1 MTSYFY
7 LILFIDFV
15 LALAVGAAIVKLLLV
30 VSYKNRIFDIPDER
44 KVHKIPVP
52 RLGGM
57 SFMPTLM
64 IVTAFSIGFLYRLG
78 IMSAP
83 DPDATMIIRLT
94 FMLGSAMLLYVLGIL
109 DDLSDLSYKMKFL
122 VQFLASSILV
132 SSGIWLN
139 SFYGLFGIERI
150 PFYIGMPFT
159 VLLFMFITNAINMID
174 GIDGL
179 ASGIAMIT
187 LGILAFIFI
196 RERRFIYSTVSVTM
210 LGAVLAFW
218 LFNVFGSSKK
228 KTKLY
233 MGDTGS
239 LTLGL
244 IICFLIVSICSF
256 GGRNGMITNGKYIII
271 IFSSLLIPLMD
282 VIRLFVTRIINH
294 KSPFEADD
302 NHIHHLLMRCGLTMR
317 QTLVVILGMDF
328 SIVVL
333 NALMTRLF
341 ISNLTLCI
349 NLLFVVDIV
358 IYLIILLAISRNVK
372 LDSVP
377 KS

>member
-1 MTSYFY
+1 MSYFY
-7 LILFIDFV
+7 LILAVDFL
-15 LALAVGAAIVKLLLV
+15 LAVGVGAAIVKLLLI
-30 VSYKNRIFDIPDER
+30 VSYKNRIFDIPDRR
-44 KVHKIPVP
+44 KVHKVPIP

-78 IMSAP
+78 IMEAP
-83 DPDATMIIRLT
+83 NPDATMIIRLT
-94 FMLGSAMLLYVLGIL
+94 YMLGSGMLLYVLGIL
-109 DDLSDLSYKMKFL
+109 DDLSDLNYKIKFL
-122 VQFLASSILV
+122 VQFLASSLLV

-139 SFYGLFGIERI
+139 TFYGLFGIGRI

-187 LGILAFIFI
+187 LGILSFIFI

-210 LGAVLAFW
+210 LGTVLAFW
-218 LFNVFGSSKK
+218 LYNIFGKPEKK
-228 KTKLY
+228 NKLF

-256 GGRNGMITNGKYIII
+256 GGRGGLITNGKYIII
-271 IFSSLLIPLMD
+271 IFSSLMIPLLD
-282 VIRLFVTRIINH
+282 VIRLFVFRIIHH
-294 KSPFEADD
+294 KSPFVADE
-302 NHIHHLLMRCGLTMR
+302 NHIHHLLMRCGLSAR
-317 QTLVVILGMDF
+317 QTLIVILAMV
-328 SIVVL
+328 SAIVLL
-333 NALMTRLF
+333 NVALTRF
-341 ISNLTLCI
+341 FKSDLTLCI
-349 NLLFVVDIV
+349 NLIFAVDILL
-358 IYLIILLAISRNVK
+358 YLVILLAITRKVK
-372 LDSVP
+372 MDYVP